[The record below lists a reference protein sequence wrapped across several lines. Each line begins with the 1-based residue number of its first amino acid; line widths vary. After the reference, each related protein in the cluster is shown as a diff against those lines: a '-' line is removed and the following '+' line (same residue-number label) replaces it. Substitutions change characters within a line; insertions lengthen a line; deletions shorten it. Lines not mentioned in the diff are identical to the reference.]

1 MRTVSYRRAFS
12 QLMIL
17 HTIRSSFISKWK
29 RGQEGKIAERKR
41 ERERGRENKCLLMA
55 VVVFFV
61 KRTTRKYTCLIKRD
75 GQHLAGLLLI
85 SNMRN
90 LANDVSHDWSV
101 LMVKIFGVTTTQH
114 FLIIFIKV
122 TPEFCWPQS
131 VSEKEGKTIKL
142 RKGRRRSH
150 NIWPYN
156 IQHTHI
162 HYSDSSYV
170 WLVLFHID
178 LNISNLLITL
188 ANPSCSCSCHF
199 YFKFNHLL
207 FVVSLYSYCA

>member
-1 MRTVSYRRAFS
+1 MRTVSYRRAFI

-17 HTIRSSFISKWK
+17 HTIGSSFISKWK

-41 ERERGRENKCLLMA
+41 ERERGRENKHMLMA
-55 VVVFFV
+55 DVALVV
-61 KRTTRKYTCLIKRD
+61 KQTTRKYTCLIKRD
-75 GQHLAGLLLI
+75 GQHLARLLLI

-101 LMVKIFGVTTTQH
+101 LMVKILTTTRH
-114 FLIIFIKV
+114 FLIIFINV

-150 NIWPYN
+150 NIICPYN
-156 IQHTHI
+156 IHHTHTQ
-162 HYSDSSYV
+162 YNGLTSWSDSSYV
-170 WLVLFHID
+170 LLVLFHLDI
-178 LNISNLLITL
+178 NISNFLITP
-188 ANPSCSCSCHF
+188 ANPSCSCAWHF
-199 YFKFNHLL
+199 
-207 FVVSLYSYCA
+207 